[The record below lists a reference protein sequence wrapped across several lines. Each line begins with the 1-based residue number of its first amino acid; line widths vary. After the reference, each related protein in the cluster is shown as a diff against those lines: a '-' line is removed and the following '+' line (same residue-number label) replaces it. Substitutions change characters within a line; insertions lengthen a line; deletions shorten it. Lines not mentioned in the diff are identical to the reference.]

1 MITEQG
7 WARIR
12 GILRRRRLPIAAVTA
27 ITLAAAVLLIGR
39 LQPRYRASAVV
50 RALESQ
56 PAREYVPPPAVEQL
70 GERLRTLRVSLIARP
85 LLAQVA
91 EDLRQGQASG
101 HGKGP
106 AHNVNPDRL
115 VEDMRSR
122 LEVKVEGEDTFLIT
136 YDDADPERAQAVAN
150 TLARRFIEQQVA
162 RRQAVAR
169 GTYEALAAE
178 EKRLTPEVQALESRI
193 RDFKFAHYGALPE
206 QQEQNLR
213 LLDQTTLE
221 INIQSTNVDY
231 QNDRR
236 RQLIIA
242 AIAPLR
248 HQEEQLNTALH
259 EARTKYLP
267 DHPEVKRILSEYE
280 QTRATRIAEEQR
292 LRHLMRTGSPELIAL
307 DGEIGRTQSLLDGLR
322 QRQTD
327 VRQRVAETAQ
337 NGQQLGRMQADYDAT
352 RAKLDTVRS
361 RLRDAELA
369 LGLEKEL
376 AGLRYELVEG
386 ALLPV
391 APVFPNRP
399 TLALG
404 GIVLALAL
412 GLGLGFL
419 LDRADSRIYAPAEM
433 LALGRPIPLLACI
446 PEFDTDIKPRQQ
458 RSA

>member
-12 GILRRRRLPIAAVTA
+12 GVLRRRRLPIAAVTA
-27 ITLAAAVLLIGR
+27 ITLALAVLFIGR

-56 PAREYVPPPAVEQL
+56 PAREYVPPPAIEQL
-70 GERLRTLRVSLIARP
+70 GERLRTLRVALIARP

-91 EDLRQGQASG
+91 GELHQSN
-101 HGKGP
+101 GP
-106 AHNVNPDRL
+106 AHGMNPERL
-115 VEDMRSR
+115 VEDLRSR
-122 LEVKVEGEDTFLIT
+122 LEVKVEGDDTFLIT
-136 YDDADPERAQAVAN
+136 YDDADPARAQAVVN
-150 TLARRFIEQQVA
+150 TLAKRFIEQQVM
-162 RRQAVAR
+162 RRQAIAR

-178 EKRLTPEVQALESRI
+178 EKRLAPEVQTLETRI
-193 RDFKFAHYGALPE
+193 REFKFAHYGALPE

-213 LLDQTTLE
+213 VLDQTTLE
-221 INIQSTNVDY
+221 ANIQSTNLDY

-248 HQEEQLNTALH
+248 QQEEQLNTQLH
-259 EARTKYLP
+259 EVRTKYLP
-267 DHPEVKRILSEYE
+267 DHPEVKRIAAEYE

-292 LRHLMRTGSPELIAL
+292 LRHQMRTGSPELIAL

-322 QRQTD
+322 QRQGD
-327 VRQRVAETAQ
+327 VRRRVAETAQ
-337 NGQQLGRMQADYDAT
+337 NGQLLGRMQADYDSL
-352 RAKLDTVRS
+352 RAKLETVRT

-369 LGLEKEL
+369 LGVEKEL

-386 ALLPV
+386 ALLPG

-404 GIVLALAL
+404 GILLALGL

-446 PEFDTDIKPRQQ
+446 PEFDADTQQ

>member
-12 GILRRRRLPIAAVTA
+12 GVLRRRRLPIAAVTA

-70 GERLRTLRVSLIARP
+70 GERLRTLRVSLMARP
-85 LLAQVA
+85 LLAKVA
-91 EDLRQGQASG
+91 EDLGRNDK
-101 HGKGP
+101 GKGP
-106 AHNVNPDRL
+106 AHGMSPERL

-136 YDDADPERAQAVAN
+136 YDDADPVRAQAVVNA
-150 TLARRFIEQQVA
+150 LARHFIEEQVV

-178 EKRLTPEVQALESRI
+178 EKRLGPEVQALESRI
-193 RDFKFAHYGALPE
+193 RDFKFAHYGSLPE

-221 INIQSTNVDY
+221 INIQSTNLDY

-259 EARTKYLP
+259 AARTQYLP
-267 DHPEVKRILSEYE
+267 DHPEVKRILAEYE
-280 QTRATRIAEEQR
+280 QTRATRLAEEQR
-292 LRHLMRTGSPELIAL
+292 LRHQMRTGSPELIAL
-307 DGEIGRTQSLLDGLR
+307 DSEIGHTQSLLDGLR
-322 QRQTD
+322 QRQAD
-327 VRQRVAETAQ
+327 VRRRVAETAQ
-337 NGQQLGRMQADYDAT
+337 NGQLLARMQADHDAA

-386 ALLPV
+386 ALLPM

-446 PEFDTDIKPRQQ
+446 PEFEADTKQ

>member
-7 WARIR
+7 WARVR
-12 GILRRRRLPIAAVTA
+12 GVLRRRRLPIAAVTA

-70 GERLRTLRVSLIARP
+70 GERLRTLRVAMMARP
-85 LLAQVA
+85 LLAKVA
-91 EDLRQGQASG
+91 AELGAKGGS
-101 HGKGP
+101 HGMP
-106 AHNVNPDRL
+106 PDRM
-115 VEDMRSR
+115 VEDMRTR
-122 LEVKVEGEDTFLIT
+122 LEVKVEGEDTFLLT
-136 YDDADPERAQAVAN
+136 YDDADPQRAQAVVNA
-150 TLARRFIEQQVA
+150 LARHFMEDQVT

-169 GTYEALAAE
+169 GTQGALATE
-178 EKRLTPEVQALESRI
+178 EQRLTPEVRALESQL
-193 RDFKFAHYGALPE
+193 RDFKLAHYGSLPE

-221 INIQSTNVDY
+221 INIQSTNLDY
-231 QNDRR
+231 ENERR

-259 EARTKYLP
+259 DVRTKYLP
-267 DHPEVKRILSEYE
+267 EHPEVKRIEAEYD
-280 QTRATRIAEEQR
+280 QTHAARLAEEQR
-292 LRHLMRTGSPELIAL
+292 LRHQMRTGSPELIAL
-307 DGEIGRTQSLLDGLR
+307 DSEIGRTQSLLTGLR
-322 QRQTD
+322 ERQTE
-327 VRQRVAETAQ
+327 VRRRVAETAQ
-337 NGQQLGRMQADYDAT
+337 NGQQLARMQADHDAA

-369 LGLEKEL
+369 VGLEKEL

-386 ALLPV
+386 ALVPA

-404 GIVLALAL
+404 GILLALAL

-419 LDRADSRIYAPAEM
+419 LDHADSRIYAPMEM

-446 PEFDTDIKPRQQ
+446 PEFEPDIKQ